1 MCNRFPDNKC
11 PFISRRIS
19 TVSQHTC
26 NLYRLFA
33 KHRFMIHESKKRIF
47 DEIYGRARLIR
58 GKLWKRANNKCVDAH
73 CLFVGKEK
81 KKSFRISLSI
91 SLCFGRGRIA
101 MYDVK
106 YFFPSRGGRSDGKR
120 DSPAPDAINSLLT
133 KQTLNRGPPLR
144 KYSLLY
150 VIKTGIR
157 YGYTEHVDKIN

>member
-1 MCNRFPDNKC
+1 MKVSFVNGKNAIIGELNVSPHGCNKIAQESRGPNAVTIKKKKKKSQIVGIDKTTVCNRFPDNKC

-81 KKSFRISLSI
+81 KKKVFVFLSLS
-91 SLCFGRGRIA
+91 
-101 MYDVK
+101 
-106 YFFPSRGGRSDGKR
+106 PSVLEEEGSRC
-120 DSPAPDAINSLLT
+120 T
-133 KQTLNRGPPLR
+133 M
-144 KYSLLY
+144 
-150 VIKTGIR
+150 
-157 YGYTEHVDKIN
+157 